1 MRGSEESGGC
11 ANDLEEDAA
20 VMPSGTG
27 LEVRID
33 GLREQEARRMQWE
46 EGGGSGALRDRRD
59 ERGIPLFFGLLW
71 KS

>member
-20 VMPSGTG
+20 VMPSGMV

-33 GLREQEARRMQWE
+33 GLREQEGRLKLKHFLTYARTHSDVRY
-46 EGGGSGALRDRRD
+46 
-59 ERGIPLFFGLLW
+59 
-71 KS
+71 